1 MRKKAIH
8 AGILASVFV
17 VAMILFGYAVNRNHI
32 DLTADI
38 YKIYYGLE

>member
-17 VAMILFGYAVNRNHI
+17 VAMILFGYAVNLSLIHI
-32 DLTADI
+32 
-38 YKIYYGLE
+38 